1 MTLERRI
8 EIAHELSK
16 GIEQICRC
24 NLSSD
29 YITDTKFT
37 CENEHLVIF
46 HGRIISINDRDSSDL
61 AGDLETWVSTKPTII
76 VQGKELQVISSDV
89 EQEDSNNLSGVIVGA
104 VVPVIILLL
113 LISAVVSGII
123 LFRRRI
129 KR

>member
-1 MTLERRI
+1 M
-8 EIAHELSK
+8 EIAHEVSK
-16 GIEQICRC
+16 GIKLICHC

-37 CENEHLVIF
+37 CDNENLVLF
-46 HGRIISINDRDSSDL
+46 HGRIISTNDRDSSDL
-61 AGDLETWVSTKPTII
+61 AGDLEEWVSTKPTIV
-76 VQGKELQVISSDV
+76 VQGKELQVMSSDV
-89 EQEDSNNLSGVIVGA
+89 EQEDSNLSGVIVGA

-113 LISAVVSGII
+113 LISAVVSGMI

>member
-1 MTLERRI
+1 MTLERRM
-8 EIAHELSK
+8 EIAHEVSK
-16 GIEQICRC
+16 GIELICRC

-46 HGRIISINDRDSSDL
+46 HGRIISTNDRDSYNL
-61 AGDLETWVSTKPTII
+61 AGDLEKWVSTKPII
-76 VQGKELQVISSDV
+76 VVQGKELQVISSDV
-89 EQEDSNNLSGVIVGA
+89 EQEDSNLSGVIVGA

-113 LISAVVSGII
+113 LISAVVTGII

>member
-1 MTLERRI
+1 MTLERRM
-8 EIAHELSK
+8 EIAHEVSK
-16 GIEQICRC
+16 GIELICRC

-46 HGRIISINDRDSSDL
+46 HGRIISTNDRDSYDL
-61 AGDLETWVSTKPTII
+61 AGDLEEWVSTKPTIV
-76 VQGKELQVISSDV
+76 VQGKKLQVINSDV
-89 EQEDSNNLSGVIVGA
+89 EQEDSNLSGVIVGA

-113 LISAVVSGII
+113 LISAVVSGMI

>member
-1 MTLERRI
+1 MTLERRM
-8 EIAHELSK
+8 EIAHEISK
-16 GIEQICRC
+16 GIELICRC

-46 HGRIISINDRDSSDL
+46 HGRIISTNDRDSYDL
-61 AGDLETWVSTKPTII
+61 AGDLEKWVSTKPII
-76 VQGKELQVISSDV
+76 VVKGKELQVISSDV
-89 EQEDSNNLSGVIVGA
+89 KQEDSNLSGVIVGA

>member
-1 MTLERRI
+1 MTLERRM
-8 EIAHELSK
+8 EIAHEVSK
-16 GIEQICRC
+16 GIELICLC

-29 YITDTKFT
+29 DITDTKFT

-46 HGRIISINDRDSSDL
+46 HGRIISTNDRDSYDL
-61 AGDLETWVSTKPTII
+61 AGDLEKWVSTKPII
-76 VQGKELQVISSDV
+76 VVQGKELQVISSDV
-89 EQEDSNNLSGVIVGA
+89 EQEDSNLSGLIVGA

-113 LISAVVSGII
+113 LISAVVTGII

>member
-1 MTLERRI
+1 MTLERAM
-8 EIAHELSK
+8 EIAHEVSR
-16 GIEQICRC
+16 GIELICRC

-37 CENEHLVIF
+37 CENERLVIF
-46 HGRIISINDRDSSDL
+46 HGRIVSTNDRDSSDL
-61 AGDLETWVSTKPTII
+61 AGDLEKWVSTKPTIV

-89 EQEDSNNLSGVIVGA
+89 EQEDGNLSGVIVGA

-123 LFRRRI
+123 LFRHRI

>member
-1 MTLERRI
+1 MTLERRM
-8 EIAHELSK
+8 EIAHEVSK
-16 GIEQICRC
+16 GIELICRC

-46 HGRIISINDRDSSDL
+46 HGRIISTNDRDSYDL
-61 AGDLETWVSTKPTII
+61 AGDLEKWVSTKPII
-76 VQGKELQVISSDV
+76 VVQGKELQVISSDV
-89 EQEDSNNLSGVIVGA
+89 EQEDSNLSGVIVGA

-113 LISAVVSGII
+113 LISAVVTGII

>member
-1 MTLERRI
+1 MTLERRM
-8 EIAHELSK
+8 EIAHEVSK
-16 GIEQICRC
+16 GIELICRC

-46 HGRIISINDRDSSDL
+46 HGRIISTNDRDSSDL
-61 AGDLETWVSTKPTII
+61 AGDLEKWVSTKPTIV

-89 EQEDSNNLSGVIVGA
+89 EQGDSKLSGVIVGA